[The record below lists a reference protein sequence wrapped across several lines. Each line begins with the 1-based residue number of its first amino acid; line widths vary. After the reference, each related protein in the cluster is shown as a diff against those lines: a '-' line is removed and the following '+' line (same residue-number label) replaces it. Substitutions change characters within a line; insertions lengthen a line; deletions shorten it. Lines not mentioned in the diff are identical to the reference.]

1 MILKMMLIVVGIFL
15 LILDLFMY
23 ARQKL
28 TDGIGLG
35 WAIVS
40 AIFLVSGIAVSTD
53 AATYLWNGAKSVALF
68 AFAVFVVIILFLF
81 KISMAVSVVV
91 VKNQELA
98 MQVSLLN
105 QENEKTK
112 DVQYELS
119 LYVLM
124 GQGELVK
131 KLPKEVLLKNKS
143 YQPLSVLQKE
153 GRHFMYRTIL
163 KTMFVRGTVFCL
175 LPYLLSSL
183 ADMLKR
189 RKVLP
194 DKLLWRVLSDGG
206 ERFAEEYDLA
216 VAYLEGG
223 SAYYVADHV
232 CAKKK
237 AAFIHIDY
245 TKAGYTR
252 KLDRDCYLKY
262 DAIFPIGE
270 DVKQQFLKVYPECAG
285 RTKVFHNI
293 IDTEK
298 IKTKAS
304 LPGGFSDDFDG
315 IRLLTVGRLTEQKSY
330 PTAIRA
336 MKKIKEKHKN
346 VRWYVL
352 GEGPERKRLEHLIDS
367 LGLQEDFILS
377 GSVENPYPYYKS
389 ADIYVHATGFEG
401 KSIAIQEAQTLGL
414 PIIASESNR
423 EQIED
428 GVDGILC
435 RLEPEAVS
443 EAVCRMME
451 DEKLRNRYREASLK
465 KNVVYEKDMELLTGL
480 LFR

>member
-1 MILKMMLIVVGIFL
+1 MWMK
-15 LILDLFMY
+15 
-23 ARQKL
+23 K
-28 TDGIGLG
+28 
-35 WAIVS
+35 
-40 AIFLVSGIAVSTD
+40 
-53 AATYLWNGAKSVALF
+53 K
-68 AFAVFVVIILFLF
+68 ILFVINTLGGAGAE
-81 KISMAVSVVV
+81 MALL
-91 VKNQELA
+91 EL
-98 MQVSLLN
+98 LEKLIK
-105 QENEKTK
+105 ENEKTK
-112 DVQYELS
+112 DVQYEIS

-131 KLPKEVLLKNKS
+131 RLPGEVILKNKS

-153 GRHFMYRTIL
+153 GRYFMYRTIL
-163 KTMFVRGTVFCL
+163 KIMFVRGTIFRL
-175 LPYLLSSL
+175 MPYLLSLL
-183 ADMLKR
+183 ADMLKK
-189 RKVLP
+189 RKILP

-232 CAKKK
+232 HAKKK

-252 KLDRDCYLKY
+252 KSDRDCYLKY
-262 DAIFPIGE
+262 DAVFPIGE
-270 DVKQQFLKVYPECAG
+270 GIKQQFLKVYPECSG

-293 IDTEK
+293 INTEK
-298 IKTKAS
+298 IKTKA
-304 LPGGFSDDFDG
+304 LQPGGFSDDFDG

-336 MKKIKEKHKN
+336 MKMIKEKHKN

-352 GEGPERKRLEHLIDS
+352 GEGPKRKELERLIGS
-367 LGLQEDFILS
+367 LGIQKDFILC
-377 GSVENPYPYYKS
+377 GSVENPYPYYKG

-414 PIIASESNR
+414 PVIASESSR
-423 EQIED
+423 EQIKD
-428 GVDGILC
+428 GVDGVLC

-443 EAVCRMME
+443 DAVCRMVE
-451 DEKLRNRYREASLK
+451 DVAMRKRYGEASLK
-465 KNVVYEKDMELLTGL
+465 KNVVFEKDMELLTGL
-480 LFR
+480 LSD

>member
-1 MILKMMLIVVGIFL
+1 MK
-15 LILDLFMY
+15 
-23 ARQKL
+23 K
-28 TDGIGLG
+28 
-35 WAIVS
+35 
-40 AIFLVSGIAVSTD
+40 
-53 AATYLWNGAKSVALF
+53 K
-68 AFAVFVVIILFLF
+68 ILFVINTLGGAGAE
-81 KISMAVSVVV
+81 MALL
-91 VKNQELA
+91 EL
-98 MQVSLLN
+98 LEKLIK
-105 QENEKTK
+105 ENEKTK
-112 DVQYELS
+112 DVQCEIS

-131 KLPKEVLLKNKS
+131 RLPKEVILKNKS
-143 YQPLSVLQKE
+143 YQPLSVLQKK
-153 GRHFMYRTIL
+153 GRYFMYGTIL
-163 KTMFVRGTVFCL
+163 KTMFVHGNIFRLF
-175 LPYLLSSL
+175 PYLLSSL
-183 ADMLKR
+183 AGMIKR
-189 RKVLP
+189 GKVLP

-206 ERFAEEYDLA
+206 ERFGEEYDLA

-232 CAKKK
+232 RAKKK

-270 DVKQQFLKVYPECAG
+270 EVKQQFLKVYPECSG

-293 IDTEK
+293 INTEK
-298 IKTKAS
+298 IRMKAS
-304 LPGGFSDDFDG
+304 LAGGFSDDFEG

-336 MKKIKEKHKN
+336 MKKIREKHKN

-352 GEGPERKRLEHLIDS
+352 GEGPKLEHLIAS
-367 LGLQEDFILS
+367 LGLQKDFILS

-423 EQIED
+423 EQIKN

-435 RLEPEAVS
+435 RLEPESVC
-443 EAVCRMME
+443 EAVCEMME
-451 DEKLRNRYREASLK
+451 NEKLRNRYREASLQ
-465 KNVVYEKDMELLTGL
+465 KNVVYEKDMELFTGL
-480 LFR
+480 LSD